1 MASLLNYTTPP
12 VISLRRN
19 ANLGSN
25 NNPNPNPNPNSCS
38 SSSCCHAFSWAF
50 SNCFGVNDIW
60 KRQSLRAHAMSAAQ
74 THGSFIS
81 PTGANGVKDE
91 EPDHLLVLVHGIYAS
106 PSDWRYVESEL
117 KRRLGR
123 HFLIYASSCNT
134 YSKTFAGIDGAGK
147 RLADEVSIKS
157 LSGAYCIMYFV
168 GYAFKNK

>member
-50 SNCFGVNDIW
+50 SNCFDVANLLMGIVKGVNDIW
-60 KRQSLRAHAMSAAQ
+60 KRQRLRAHAMSAAQ

-91 EPDHLLVLVHGIYAS
+91 DPNHLLVLVHGIYA
-106 PSDWRYVESEL
+106 R
-117 KRRLGR
+117 
-123 HFLIYASSCNT
+123 
-134 YSKTFAGIDGAGK
+134 
-147 RLADEVSIKS
+147 
-157 LSGAYCIMYFV
+157 
-168 GYAFKNK
+168 